1 LRELPQ
7 EDFRFRGHPSRPVL
21 SIAFSNTGSLQI
33 ELIQQLND
41 APSAYR
47 EFLDAGRE
55 GFHHLAW
62 WAEDFGGAME
72 RARAAGWSVVQDGG
86 GSVKFAY
93 FDAGGVTST
102 NIELSEL
109 NDGTR
114 AFNDF
119 MAAAAASWD
128 GVTDPIRP
136 IDIAMDDARPS

>member
-1 LRELPQ
+1 M
-7 EDFRFRGHPSRPVL
+7 L

-47 EFLDAGRE
+47 EFLAAGFE

-62 WAEDFGGAME
+62 WAEDFDGAM
-72 RARAAGWSVVQDGG
+72 ARTQAAGWSVVQEGG

-93 FDAGGVTST
+93 FEAGGVTST

-119 MAAAAASWD
+119 MAATAADWD
-128 GVTDPIRP
+128 GITDPIRP
-136 IDIAMDDARPS
+136 IDIGVGNLGP